1 MTLKNT
7 GTAALTLGTIQ
18 ITGDFIQVNNCPGSL
33 AANASCTINITFTPT
48 ASGTRSG
55 SLTISDNAAGSP
67 QTVNLSGTGADFSL
81 ASSPASNSVQP
92 GSAATYNLTISHVG
106 GSFSSAVKL
115 ACSGLPAN
123 TSCSLSSNSVT
134 PGSSSAT
141 STLSITTVATVAQAN
156 PRSSHSTPIY
166 AVSIQLQTIGLFG
179 VGLVTS
185 KGRNRKMR
193 SRSRILAA
201 FLAMALII
209 IALVAMT
216 GCAGGT
222 GIAPTPQTGTAPG
235 TYTVTVTGTS
245 GSLQHSIPV
254 TLTVQ

>member
-1 MTLKNT
+1 M
-7 GTAALTLGTIQ
+7 GTIQ
-18 ITGDFIQVNNCPGSL
+18 ITGDFTQVNNCPASL
-33 AANASCTINITFTPT
+33 AANASCTINITFIPI

-55 SLTISDNAAGSP
+55 NLTVSDNAAGSP
-67 QTVNLSGTGADFSL
+67 QAVSLSGTGADFGL
-81 ASSPASNSVQP
+81 ASAPSSNTVQP

-106 GSFSSAVKL
+106 GSFSNPVKL

-123 TSCSLSSNSVT
+123 TSCSLSSNTVT

-156 PRSSHSTPIY
+156 PRASRSAPIY
-166 AVSIQLQTIGLFG
+166 AVWIQLQTIGLFG

-185 KGRNRKMR
+185 KRRNRKAR
-193 SRSRILAA
+193 GRSRILAA
-201 FLAMALII
+201 LLAMALLMM
-209 IALVAMT
+209 ALIAMT

-222 GIAPTPQTGTAPG
+222 GIAPTPQTGTTPG

-245 GSLQHSIPV
+245 GNLQHSIPV